1 MADNPLKYSDLIQ
14 KDDSIQQVISELEQ
28 LKATYLDTL
37 SVIPKEAAKVKVAM
51 EQVSGATEQGR
62 EAIKKNATEAD
73 RLAKAQKE
81 LAFAMSQ
88 VGQQVAALK
97 LQTNER
103 NALSREESKMVSAQ
117 AASYREMKAQMTI
130 LRNEYYALSQ
140 SERESEQ
147 IGMQKLAQIIDLN
160 TQIKAIEKSMRAHNN
175 TQEEEIQNAREV
187 KQVLTDLEKARMR
200 LTYVT
205 SDENQELMHF

>member
-103 NALSREESKMVSAQ
+103 NGL
-117 AASYREMKAQMTI
+117 
-130 LRNEYYALSQ
+130 
-140 SERESEQ
+140 
-147 IGMQKLAQIIDLN
+147 
-160 TQIKAIEKSMRAHNN
+160 IKAYNATIAANKSEIDALKLMPREILKEK
-175 TQEEEIQNAREV
+175 
-187 KQVLTDLEKARMR
+187 
-200 LTYVT
+200 
-205 SDENQELMHF
+205 